1 MLFQIGIGDR
11 HVLYSLDAGG
21 TKTYAA
27 VMDHD
32 KNILFSVKN
41 GQGNVAVDREET
53 QHNIMDAI
61 KVCMNSE
68 YGSKCEFIVLGVA
81 GIEKG
86 NSKLEFKQLVEEQF
100 QIPTFVLN
108 DAELALYS
116 VLGDENGILAIA
128 GTGSVF
134 IGKNKSTIKIIGGW
148 GHLLGD
154 EGSSYDIGIQ
164 ALKRLISEIEQGSI
178 QKEFATSLAGEYQLW
193 TPSAIKDFVYSS
205 TKKEIAELSLFV
217 HQLAKNKDIDAIRLL
232 ENAGYEIA
240 QQVIRLTKLLR
251 LEPPITIVL
260 KGGLLEKNEF
270 IQKYVEIKL
279 KEFSTDMSLLFRNTP
294 AVTGSLYAWKSQI
307 GG

>member
-1 MLFQIGIGDR
+1 MYYIG
-11 HVLYSLDAGG
+11 LDAGG

-41 GQGNVAVDREET
+41 GQGNVAVDREEA

>member
-1 MLFQIGIGDR
+1 MYYIG
-11 HVLYSLDAGG
+11 LDAGG

-41 GQGNVAVDREET
+41 GQGNVAVDREEA

-240 QQVIRLTKLLR
+240 QQVIRLIKLLR

>member
-1 MLFQIGIGDR
+1 MYYIG
-11 HVLYSLDAGG
+11 LDAGG

-41 GQGNVAVDREET
+41 GQGNVAVDMEEA

-61 KVCMNSE
+61 KVCMNSG

-134 IGKNKSTIKIIGGW
+134 IGKNKSTIKIVGGW

-178 QKEFATSLAGEYQLW
+178 QKEFTTSLASKYQLW
-193 TPSAIKDFVYSS
+193 NPSTIKEFVYSS
-205 TKKEIAELSLFV
+205 TKKEIAQLSLFV
-217 HQLAKNKDIDAIRLL
+217 YQLAKNNDIDAISLL
-232 ENAGYEIA
+232 ENAGYELA
-240 QQVIRLTKLLR
+240 QQVIRLIKQLR

-260 KGGLLEKNEF
+260 KGSLLEKNEF
-270 IQKYVEIKL
+270 IQEYVEIKL
-279 KEFSTDMSLLFRNTP
+279 KEFSTDISLLFRNTP
-294 AVTGSLYAWKSQI
+294 AVTGSLYAWKSQK

>member
-1 MLFQIGIGDR
+1 LLFQIGIGDR

>member
-1 MLFQIGIGDR
+1 MYYIG
-11 HVLYSLDAGG
+11 LDAGG

-41 GQGNVAVDREET
+41 GQGNVAVDREEA

-240 QQVIRLTKLLR
+240 QQVIRLIKLLR

-294 AVTGSLYAWKSQI
+294 TVTGSLYAWKSQI

>member
-1 MLFQIGIGDR
+1 MYYIG
-11 HVLYSLDAGG
+11 LDAGG

-41 GQGNVAVDREET
+41 GQGNIAVDREEA

-164 ALKRLISEIEQGSI
+164 ALKRLISKIEQGSI
-178 QKEFATSLAGEYQLW
+178 QKEFATSLASEYQLW

-217 HQLAKNKDIDAIRLL
+217 YQLAKNKDIDAIRLL

-240 QQVIRLTKLLR
+240 QQVIRLIKLLR

-279 KEFSTDMSLLFRNTP
+279 KEFSADMSLLFRNTP